1 MRIAPA
7 KIAHALAALLTLAA
21 PAAAQAQSEDAAA
34 YPSRTVRI
42 IVPSAPGGPIDSIA
56 RILGDALRSA
66 WPVPVV
72 VENKPGAGTST
83 GGVFVAQ
90 STPDGYTLLVNPDSI
105 AVNPSLYPN
114 LAYHPIKSF
123 EPVALLCTATQVLVV
138 RPDLGVTDLKSFI
151 ALAKSRGGGLNIASA
166 GGGTISHLT
175 GVLLEQ
181 RAGFKTT
188 HVPFRGAAPALSA
201 MLGGHVDGM
210 WVMLAPAVPH
220 LHSGKLKAVAVTAD
234 KRDPELPAVPTA
246 AESGVSDFQVENW
259 QALFAP
265 AGTPKPIVD
274 KIRQTV
280 IEVFKKPEVA
290 GRMRALGFTPRGDA
304 GPAVTELIRTSLPKW
319 AEVVKA
325 ANIKSQQ

>member
-1 MRIAPA
+1 M
-7 KIAHALAALLTLAA
+7 KSVFAALLILIAGISGA
-21 PAAAQAQSEDAAA
+21 RAQED
-34 YPSRTVRI
+34 
-42 IVPSAPGGPIDSIA
+42 PGGPIDSVA
-56 RILGDALRSA
+56 RIVADAFKTA
-66 WPVPVV
+66 WTVPIV

-83 GGVFVAQ
+83 GGVYVAQ
-90 STPDGYTLLVNPDSI
+90 SPPDGYTLLVNPDSI

-114 LAYHPIKSF
+114 LAYDPIKSF

-138 RPDLGVTDLKSFI
+138 RPDLGVSSLKEFI
-151 ALAKSRGGGLNIASA
+151 ELARSKGGGLNIASA

-220 LHSGKLKAVAVTAD
+220 LHAGKLKAIAVTAD
-234 KRDPELPAVPTA
+234 RRDPELPAVPTA
-246 AESGVSDFQVENW
+246 AEAGVADFRVENW

-274 KIRQTV
+274 KIARTV
-280 IEVFKKPEVA
+280 VEVLKKPETA
-290 GRMRALGFTPRGDA
+290 GRMRALGFTPRGDE
-304 GPAVTELIRTSLPKW
+304 GAVVTALIRDSLPKW
-319 AEVVKA
+319 ADVVRR
-325 ANIKSQQ
+325 ANIQAAQ

>member
-1 MRIAPA
+1 MTT
-7 KIAHALAALLTLAA
+7 AHVLAAFLLLAGGISA
-21 PAAAQAQSEDAAA
+21 RAQAEDAAA

-42 IVPSAPGGPIDSIA
+42 VVPSAPGGPIDSVA
-56 RILGDALRSA
+56 RILGDALRAA
-66 WPVPVV
+66 WPVSVV
-72 VENKPGAGTST
+72 IENKPGAGTST
-83 GGVFVAQ
+83 GGTYVAQ
-90 STPDGYTLLVNPDSI
+90 SAPDGYTLLVNPDSI

-114 LAYHPIKSF
+114 LAYDPVQSF
-123 EPVALLCTATQVLVV
+123 EPVSLLCTATQVLVV
-138 RPDLGVTDLKSFI
+138 RPDLGVTDLKGFI
-151 ALAKSRGGGLNIASA
+151 ELARSRNGGLNIASA

-220 LHSGKLKAVAVTAD
+220 LRSGKLKAVAVTAEQ
-234 KRDPELPAVPTA
+234 RDPELPAVPTA
-246 AESGVSDFQVENW
+246 MESGVSDFKVENW

-274 KIRQTV
+274 RIARTV
-280 IEVFKKPEVA
+280 VEVFKKPEVA
-290 GRMRALGFTPRGDA
+290 GRMRALGFTPRGDS
-304 GPAVTELIRTSLPKW
+304 GEVVTRLIRESVPKW

-325 ANIKSQQ
+325 ANIQVAQ

>member
-1 MRIAPA
+1 M
-7 KIAHALAALLTLAA
+7 KIAHALAALLLVAGSAA
-21 PAAAQAQSEDAAA
+21 GYAQSEDPAA
-34 YPSRTVRI
+34 YPSHTVRI
-42 IVPSAPGGPIDSIA
+42 IVPAAPGGPIDSVA
-56 RILGDALRSA
+56 RIIGDALKGV
-66 WPVPVV
+66 WTVPVV

-83 GGVFVAQ
+83 GGIYVAQ

-114 LAYHPIKSF
+114 LAYDPIKSF

-138 RPDLGVTDLKSFI
+138 RPDLGVTDLKGFI
-151 ALAKSRGGGLNIASA
+151 DLARKKDGGLNIASA

-181 RAGFKTT
+181 RAGFKVT
-188 HVPFRGAAPALSA
+188 HVPFRGAAPAISA

-220 LHSGKLKAVAVTAD
+220 LHSGKLKAIAVTAD

-246 AESGVSDFQVENW
+246 AEAGVSDFQVENW

-265 AGTPKPIVD
+265 AGTPKPVVD
-274 KIRQTV
+274 KIRQAV
-280 IEVFKKPEVA
+280 IDSFKKPEIA
-290 GRMRALGFTPRGDA
+290 GRMRALGFTPRGDDGA
-304 GPAVTELIRTSLPKW
+304 VVTELIRSSMPKW

-325 ANIKSQQ
+325 ANIKARQ

>member
-1 MRIAPA
+1 MVVIRTIG
-7 KIAHALAALLTLAA
+7 AALLFLSAVH
-21 PAAAQAQSEDAAA
+21 PAVAQTEDAAS
-34 YPSRTVRI
+34 YPSRTVRL
-42 IVPSAPGGPIDSIA
+42 IVPAAPGGPIDAVA
-56 RILGDALRSA
+56 RILGDALKAA

-114 LAYHPIKSF
+114 LGYDPLKSF
-123 EPVALLCTATQVLVV
+123 EAVSLLCTATQVLVV

-151 ALAKSRGGGLNIASA
+151 ELAKSKEAGLNIASA
-166 GGGTISHLT
+166 GPGTISHLT

-181 RAGFKTT
+181 RSGFKTT

-210 WVMLAPAVPH
+210 WVMLAPALPH
-220 LHSGKLKAVAVTAD
+220 LRSGKLRAIAVTAD

-246 AESGVSDFQVENW
+246 AEAGVSDFQVENW
-259 QALFAP
+259 QGLFAP

-274 KIRQTV
+274 KIARTV
-280 IEVFKKPEVA
+280 AEVLKKPEVA
-290 GRMRALGFTPRGDA
+290 GRMRALGFEPRGEGGA
-304 GPAVTELIRTSLPKW
+304 LVTDLIRDSVPKW
-319 AEVVKA
+319 ADVVKR
-325 ANIKSQQ
+325 ANIQAAQ

>member
-1 MRIAPA
+1 MITLHVLSAF
-7 KIAHALAALLTLAA
+7 LLLTGTAA
-21 PAAAQAQSEDAAA
+21 GNAQSEDAAS

-42 IVPSAPGGPIDSIA
+42 VVPSAPGGPIDSAA
-56 RILGDALRSA
+56 RILADALRSV
-66 WPVPVV
+66 WTVPVV

-83 GGVFVAQ
+83 GGLFVAQ
-90 STPDGYTLLVNPDSI
+90 AAPDGYTLLVNPDSI

-114 LAYHPIKSF
+114 LAYDPIKSF
-123 EPVALLCTATQVLVV
+123 EPIALLMTATQVLVV

-151 ALAKSRGGGLNIASA
+151 ELAKKKDGGLNIASA

-181 RAGFKTT
+181 RSGFKTT

-220 LHSGKLKAVAVTAD
+220 LHSGKLKAVVVTAAE
-234 KRDPELPAVPTA
+234 RDPELPAVPTT
-246 AESGVSDFQVENW
+246 AESGVNDFQVENW

-265 AGTPKPIVD
+265 AGTPKPIVE
-274 KIRQTV
+274 KIRQAV
-280 IEVFKKPEVA
+280 VESFKKPEIA
-290 GRMRALGFTPRGDA
+290 GRMRMLGFTPRGDN
-304 GPAVTELIRTSLPKW
+304 GAVVTKLIRDSLPKW
-319 AEVVKA
+319 AEVVKRA
-325 ANIKSQQ
+325 KIEAPQ

>member
-1 MRIAPA
+1 MKVLAAVTAWLLLTSAPA
-7 KIAHALAALLTLAA
+7 LA
-21 PAAAQAQSEDAAA
+21 EDPAA

-42 IVPSAPGGPIDSIA
+42 IVPAAPGGPIDSVA
-56 RILGDALRSA
+56 RIVGDALKGV
-66 WPVPVV
+66 WTVPVV

-83 GGVFVAQ
+83 GGIYVAQ
-90 STPDGYTLLVNPDSI
+90 SAPDGYTLLVNPDSI

-114 LAYHPIKSF
+114 LAYDPIKSF

-138 RPDLGVTDLKSFI
+138 RPDLGVADLKGFI
-151 ALAKSRGGGLNIASA
+151 DLARKKDGGLNIASA

-181 RAGFKTT
+181 RAGFKVT
-188 HVPFRGAAPALSA
+188 HVPFRGAAPAISA

-220 LHSGKLKAVAVTAD
+220 LHSGKLKAIAVTAD

-246 AESGVSDFQVENW
+246 AEAGVSDFQVENW
-259 QALFAP
+259 QGLFAP
-265 AGTPKPIVD
+265 AGTPKPVVD
-274 KIRQTV
+274 KIRQAV
-280 IEVFKKPEVA
+280 IESFKKPEIA
-290 GRMRALGFTPRGDA
+290 GRLRALGFTPRGDDGA
-304 GPAVTELIRTSLPKW
+304 VVTELIRSSMPKW

-325 ANIKSQQ
+325 ANIKARQ

>member
-1 MRIAPA
+1 MRIAYA
-7 KIAHALAALLTLAA
+7 AAALLMLAT
-21 PAAAQAQSEDAAA
+21 PAAAQAQAEDAAA
-34 YPSRTVRI
+34 FPSRTVRI
-42 IVPSAPGGPIDSIA
+42 VVPSAPGGPIDSAA
-56 RILGDALRSA
+56 RILADAFRTV
-66 WPVPVV
+66 WTVPVV

-83 GGVFVAQ
+83 GGLFVAQ
-90 STPDGYTLLVNPDSI
+90 SPPDGYTLLVNPDSI

-114 LAYHPIKSF
+114 LGYDPLKSF
-123 EPVALLCTATQVLVV
+123 EPVALLMTATQVLVV
-138 RPDLGVTDLKSFI
+138 RPDLGVTDLKGFI
-151 ALAKSRGGGLNIASA
+151 ELAKKKDGGLNIASA

-220 LHSGKLKAVAVTAD
+220 LHSGKLKAVAVTAAQ
-234 KRDPELPAVPTA
+234 RDPELPAVPTA
-246 AESGVSDFQVENW
+246 AESGVNDFQVENW

-274 KIRQTV
+274 KIRQAV
-280 IEVFKKPEVA
+280 VESFKKPEIA

-304 GPAVTELIRTSLPKW
+304 GAVVTELIRSSLPKW

-325 ANIKSQQ
+325 AKIQVSQ

>member
-1 MRIAPA
+1 M
-7 KIAHALAALLTLAA
+7 KIAHALAAVLLVAGSAA
-21 PAAAQAQSEDAAA
+21 GYAQSEDPAA

-42 IVPSAPGGPIDSIA
+42 IVPAAPGGPIDSVA
-56 RILGDALRSA
+56 RIVGDALKGV
-66 WPVPVV
+66 WTVPVV

-83 GGVFVAQ
+83 GGIYVAQ
-90 STPDGYTLLVNPDSI
+90 SAPDGYTLLVNPDSI

-114 LAYHPIKSF
+114 LAYDPIKSF

-138 RPDLGVTDLKSFI
+138 RPDLGVADLKGFI
-151 ALAKSRGGGLNIASA
+151 DLARKKDGGLNIASA

-181 RAGFKTT
+181 RAGFKVT
-188 HVPFRGAAPALSA
+188 HVPFRGAAPAISA

-220 LHSGKLKAVAVTAD
+220 LHSGKLKAIAVTAD

-246 AESGVSDFQVENW
+246 AEAGVSDFQVENW
-259 QALFAP
+259 QGLFAP
-265 AGTPKPIVD
+265 TGTPKPVID
-274 KIRQTV
+274 KIRQAV
-280 IEVFKKPEVA
+280 IESFKKPEIA
-290 GRMRALGFTPRGDA
+290 GRMRALGFTPRGDDGA
-304 GPAVTELIRTSLPKW
+304 VVTELIRSSMPKW

-325 ANIKSQQ
+325 ANIKARQ